1 MGHSM
6 NKGDKAV
13 KKEKWKAEGLVL
25 VIVFVLFLLSLSRY
39 CMQGEPRLVV
49 SDDAERSYFSV
60 YDGMEIMQPLTITEE
75 MNWRQGEYALL
86 FLRVSMEEGQQNDT
100 QNTHGM
106 LHFRIEQ
113 EKQSIE
119 EATMSLQELEVS
131 QEQYGESFGEDTYIS
146 LPLDFTKLSPGE
158 AKLYVTTEGIAE
170 GELLLACGTDYYGFG
185 ETMINGSGSGM
196 TLFQKYSYHIVSGEY
211 QLRLFCYGL
220 VVFSMVCL
228 CFLLLGKEESK
239 KRCYAVFG
247 VLTGMFLAIFYIYD
261 SSVILEPTYAEAVTN
276 FMKFAREESFMT
288 NLFLTDAGYLPLFP
302 RLITLFF
309 IKLLRFPA
317 AEALYFMQISASILC
332 CMMWAFFCLYPFKKY
347 LPLTLRVVFCMMTMA
362 VCFHAETLFFTNFPY
377 WGILPILLMLLSDMK
392 EWTKA
397 EFGLSTGFGML
408 ICLSKGAYAV
418 IFPFMLIYLLFFY
431 TELNKRQKIYGF
443 GMAGAALLQIFYSF
457 GGSGD
462 GSNWIRAEQ
471 LGQISYLL
479 KLLCKSITD
488 IGCYF
493 SIWLGKYAQSMGVLF
508 GICSMFAIVL
518 LLVGFVRKLMI
529 PKLHKEKIDEKWMNF
544 YTILLF
550 LAIAVVFYRVTTK
563 VTDSSWET
571 AFLADYGQIGD
582 KYEIFGDVAG
592 MLLLMLG
599 ISSITKEGQEIQQ
612 KKRWKYDKSIGMS
625 VLFLTFCLTS
635 SRLSLQDLGSVTVS
649 DDRTYAGDLNVS
661 WEQTKEI
668 IDRSAFFV
676 PLRGEWWSYSKN
688 VTVYQVGEENYFQE
702 SKGINLGDMES
713 GYSSFYTL
721 EEGMNAENLL
731 EVWIHNPNRIAGA
744 PYKIR
749 LLNENGTV
757 LQEIPQYGS
766 YGNSKAGFVLDT
778 PVNGVKTIQFLDC
791 NGNEIYID
799 NYICWVSAW

>member
-1 MGHSM
+1 M
-6 NKGDKAV
+6 
-13 KKEKWKAEGLVL
+13 KKETWKSEGWVL
-25 VIVFVLFLLSLSRY
+25 VVVFVLFLLSLSRY
-39 CMQGEPRLVV
+39 CMQGEPRLIV
-49 SDDAERSYFSV
+49 SDDAKQSYFSV

-75 MNWRQGEYALL
+75 MNWRQGEYALS
-86 FLRVSMEEGQQNDT
+86 FLQVSMEEEQQNDT
-100 QNTHGM
+100 QSTSGM

-119 EATMSLQELEVS
+119 EATMSVQELEVS
-131 QEQYGESFGEDTYIS
+131 QKQYGESFDEDTYIS

-158 AKLYVTTEGIAE
+158 ANLYVTTEGIAE

-196 TLFQKYSYHIVSGEY
+196 TLFQKYSYHVVSGEY
-211 QLRLFCYGL
+211 QWRLFCYGF
-220 VVFSMVCL
+220 VVFGMVCL
-228 CFLLLGKEESK
+228 CFLVIGKEENK

-276 FMKFAREESFMT
+276 FMKFAREESFVT
-288 NLFLTDAGYLPLFP
+288 NLFLTDAGYLPLLP

-309 IKLLRFPA
+309 MKLLRLPA
-317 AEALYFMQISASILC
+317 AEALYFMQMSASILC
-332 CMMWAFFCLYPFKKY
+332 CMMWAFFCLYPFRKY
-347 LPLTLRVVFCMMTMA
+347 MPLALRVIFCLLVMA
-362 VCFHAETLFFTNFPY
+362 VCFQEETLFFTNFPY
-377 WGILPILLMLLSDMK
+377 WGILPILLMLLSDMQS
-392 EWTKA
+392 WNKA
-397 EFGLSTGFGML
+397 EFWTGTVFGIL

-418 IFPFMLIYLLFFY
+418 MFPVMMLYLLFFY
-431 TELNKRQKIYGF
+431 PDLNRRQKVYGF
-443 GMAGAALLQIFYSF
+443 GIAGGALLQIIYSF
-457 GGSGD
+457 SGSGD
-462 GSNWIRAEQ
+462 GSHWIRAEQ

-488 IGCYF
+488 IGSYF

-508 GICSMFAIVL
+508 GICSMFAVVL
-518 LLVGFVRKLMI
+518 LLVGFVWKLVL
-529 PKLHKEKIDEKWMNF
+529 PKMQKKKVDERWMHC

-550 LAIAVVFYRVTTK
+550 LAITVVFYRVTTK
-563 VTDSSWET
+563 VTDNSWT
-571 AFLADYGQIGD
+571 AVLTADYVQMGD

-592 MLLLMLG
+592 MLLFMLG
-599 ISSITKEGQEIQQ
+599 ISSITREEQEIQQ
-612 KKRWKYDKSIGMS
+612 KKRWEYGKSIGMS
-625 VLFLTFCLTS
+625 VLFLAFCLTS
-635 SRLSLQDLGSVTVS
+635 SRLSLQDLGSVIVS
-649 DDRTYAGDLNVS
+649 DSRTYAGDLNVS
-661 WEQTKEI
+661 WAQTKEM
-668 IDRSAFFV
+668 IDKSAFFV

-688 VTVYQVGEENYFQE
+688 VTVYQVGEENYFEE
-702 SKGINLGDMES
+702 SHGVNLGEMEP
-713 GYSSFYTL
+713 GYRSSYTL
-721 EEGMNAENLL
+721 EEGMAAENLL